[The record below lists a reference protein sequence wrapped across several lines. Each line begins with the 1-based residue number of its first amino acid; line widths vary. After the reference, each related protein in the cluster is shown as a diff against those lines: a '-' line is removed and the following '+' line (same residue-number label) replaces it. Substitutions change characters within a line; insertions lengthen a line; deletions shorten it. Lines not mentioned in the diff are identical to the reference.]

1 MNTMSPARANIS
13 APSRPRKAFTLI
25 ELLTVIAIIG
35 ILAAILIPTVGKV
48 RSQAKSAEC
57 KSRLRQVGIAFRL
70 FSEDN
75 KGKAPPDRIT
85 GAVNWPA
92 QLVPYVSMKGDANS
106 QLPNLP
112 AGSDYSKDNRYFYLC
127 PDAPIPV
134 MWRAWSNYASHP
146 VIMAKAAAPFYL
158 LSRIARPSQVILMAD
173 GSQNNGGGSGGAGD
187 PSGSAGT
194 GDTTT
199 FSKTYNPGGDA
210 NREFTDVLDNSNPNT
225 DAQVGWFR
233 YRHNNNVNCLYVDG
247 HVKSHTKGSLTYA
260 NVIDSK

>member
-1 MNTMSPARANIS
+1 MKTALPTPNRRFARARS
-13 APSRPRKAFTLI
+13 KLGFTLI

-35 ILAAILIPTVGKV
+35 ILAAIIIPTVGKV
-48 RSQAKSAEC
+48 RAQAKSADC
-57 KSRLRQVGIAFRL
+57 KSRLRQIGLAVRL

-92 QLVPYVSMKGDANS
+92 QLVPYVAMKGDVNS

-112 AGSDYSKDNRYFYLC
+112 AGSDYSKDSRYFYLC
-127 PDAPIPV
+127 PDAPLPV

-146 VIMAKAAAPFYL
+146 AIMAKAAAPFYL
-158 LSRIARPSQVILMAD
+158 LSKVVRPSQVILMAD

-187 PSGSAGT
+187 PSGSAGN

-199 FSKTYNPGGDA
+199 FNKSYDPGADS
-210 NREFTDVLDNSNPNT
+210 NRDFSMVLDTSNPNT

-247 HVKSHTKGSLTYA
+247 HVKSHPKGSITYG

>member
-1 MNTMSPARANIS
+1 MKTMLPTHPTLSMSANL
-13 APSRPRKAFTLI
+13 RKGFTLI

-35 ILAAILIPTVGKV
+35 ILAAIIIPTVGKV

-57 KSRLRQVGIAFRL
+57 KSRLRQIGIGVRL
-70 FSEDN
+70 YAEDN
-75 KGKAPPDRIT
+75 KGRVAPDRIT
-85 GAVNWPA
+85 GSVNWPA
-92 QLVPYVSMKGDANS
+92 LLVPYMSMKGDVNS
-106 QLPNLP
+106 QLASLP

-146 VIMAKAAAPFYL
+146 VIMAKADAPTYM
-158 LSRIARPSQVILMAD
+158 LSKVTRPSQVILMAD
-173 GSQNNGGGSGGAGD
+173 GSQNSSGGSGGAGD

-199 FSKTYNPGGDA
+199 FNRTYNATADV
-210 NREFTDVLDNSNPNT
+210 NREFTETLDGSNPNT

-233 YRHNNNVNCLYVDG
+233 YRHNNTVNCLYVDG
-247 HVKSHTKGSLTYA
+247 HVKSHALGSLNYA
-260 NVIDSK
+260 NVIDGK